1 MADHSIVEELGRV
14 HDKMK
19 LKYNLERSAKSDIA
33 RAKKMEKYL
42 RAIKTASNRPY
53 PSKMTKYQKLLNQGV
68 IDNLTEAIN
77 TSMNITN
84 TKSHSLF
91 RKSHGTYH
99 KQQSQWGAD
108 DVFEAE
114 FARLL
119 QQAGKMA
126 LVDQNVD
133 VDIDLMGVNIIGGK
147 SANINQAGL
156 KIMEDV
162 MQELGDKE
170 VIDEFIDRTSIP
182 SDMMEKPEARSA
194 KVDVTGYSAEWYIE
208 SEVKPEW
215 RDFIKTF
222 TGAKFTLKNYNSWSQ
237 STTTIHLGTTNP
249 YKAMYGMLSALNFAP
264 KDAAHIYFHSVGSY
278 NKPNNKNEADN
289 KADIANHVI
298 HIRFAYEL
306 TGEGLYVGDTRL
318 DAADFFIYNDP
329 GTDRIWV
336 KSTKEM
342 IAKMEEYRGNVG
354 NPFHSGIVLLK
365 QSFT

>member
-1 MADHSIVEELGRV
+1 MASHSIAEELERV
-14 HDKMK
+14 HTKMK

-33 RAKKMEKYL
+33 KAKKMEEYL
-42 RAIKTASNRPY
+42 RAIKTISNRPS
-53 PSKMTKYQKLLNQGV
+53 PSKMTKYQKLLDQGV
-68 IDNLTEAIN
+68 VDSLTEAIN

-91 RKSHGTYH
+91 RKAHGEYYSR
-99 KQQSQWGAD
+99 QSEWGAD

-126 LVDQNVD
+126 LIDQNVD
-133 VDIDLMGVNIIGGK
+133 VNIDLMGVDLVGGK

-156 KIMEDV
+156 KIMEGIV
-162 MQELGDKE
+162 QKLGDKG
-170 VIDEFIDRTSIP
+170 VVDEFIDRTSIP
-182 SDMMEKPEARSA
+182 SDMMKKPEARSA
-194 KVDVTGYSAEWYIE
+194 KVDVTGYRADWYVE
-208 SEVKPEW
+208 SEIKPEW

-222 TGAKFTLKNYNSWSQ
+222 AGAKFTLKNYSSWS
-237 STTTIHLGTTNP
+237 STETIHLGTTNP
-249 YKAMYGMLSALNFAP
+249 YKAIYGMLSALNFKP

-278 NKPNNKNEADN
+278 NIHHSEDV
-289 KADIANHVI
+289 ANHVI

-306 TGEGLYVGDTRL
+306 AGEGLYDNEGNRL

-336 KSTKEM
+336 RSTKEM
-342 IAKMEEYRGNVG
+342 IAKMEEYRGHVG
-354 NPFHSGIVLLK
+354 DPFHSGIALLK

>member
-42 RAIKTASNRPY
+42 RAIKTVSNRPY

-91 RKSHGTYH
+91 RKSHGEYY

-170 VIDEFIDRTSIP
+170 VVDEFIDRTSIP
-182 SDMMEKPEARSA
+182 SDMIGKPEARSA

-208 SEVKPEW
+208 SEIKPE
-215 RDFIKTF
+215 
-222 TGAKFTLKNYNSWSQ
+222 
-237 STTTIHLGTTNP
+237 
-249 YKAMYGMLSALNFAP
+249 
-264 KDAAHIYFHSVGSY
+264 
-278 NKPNNKNEADN
+278 
-289 KADIANHVI
+289 
-298 HIRFAYEL
+298 
-306 TGEGLYVGDTRL
+306 
-318 DAADFFIYNDP
+318 
-329 GTDRIWV
+329 
-336 KSTKEM
+336 
-342 IAKMEEYRGNVG
+342 
-354 NPFHSGIVLLK
+354 
-365 QSFT
+365 